1 MKKTVGI
8 ILSLTLIMAGAFAQE
23 PSPAPAPDVRPD
35 APARQ
40 RPPVTGERR
49 PGAGME
55 NREGGMDRLIGALA
69 QGKEMAKRLSLTPE
83 QQQLVKRLWTEQRNK
98 MGALQETLKNMA
110 MKQAEIL
117 TVEPVDETALMSAVE
132 ETGKV
137 RTELAKIQ
145 IKGLIEV
152 RKVLTD
158 EQRKQLRDI
167 MEQMKQQPRP
177 GQGREGGMREGREP
191 RRERQDRP
199 DRAPAPGP
207 DSPPPPP
214 PPAASPVQ

>member
-1 MKKTVGI
+1 MKKTAVTV
-8 ILSLTLIMAGAFAQE
+8 LSLTLIVAGAFAQK
-23 PSPAPAPDVRPD
+23 PSPAPDVRPD

-40 RPPVTGERR
+40 RPPGMGERR

-69 QGKEMAKRLSLTPE
+69 QGKEMAKRLNLTPE
-83 QQQLVKRLWTEQRNK
+83 QQELVKRLWTEQRNK

-117 TVEPVDETALMSAVE
+117 TVEPVDEKALMSAVE
-132 ETGKV
+132 ETGKA
-137 RTELAKIQ
+137 RTEMAKIQ

-167 MEQMKQQPRP
+167 MEQMNQQQRP
-177 GQGREGGMREGREP
+177 GQRREGAVREGREP
-191 RRERQDRP
+191 RRDRQDRP
-199 DRAPAPGP
+199 ERAPAPGP

-214 PPAASPVQ
+214 PPPPAPLPVP